1 MSHVCGGFNEKKIAR
16 TFASIFLSRCSR
28 PIKLHASIFRAS
40 KKSACSPSAVND
52 LFKTYCKTPVPLL
65 VRFLS
70 YVPSA
75 VARNLLNLFKTKL
88 KKHRFS
94 EVKFRKVLLAA
105 VPLTVLCVDIASFF
119 AMCQKHKKNQYIL
132 HAFYVRHGPCG
143 RRNAEFLNRPLD
155 TSVVRFFF
163 GVQRSD

>member
-1 MSHVCGGFNEKKIAR
+1 MGERHSFCSTSAVILMIFFWPLHLRPCIHSAVRAVSTHPPRF
-16 TFASIFLSRCSR
+16 FALR
-28 PIKLHASIFRAS
+28 

-65 VRFLS
+65 VRFLP

-94 EVKFRKVLLAA
+94 EVKFQKVLLAA

-119 AMCQKHKKNQYIL
+119 AMCQKHKKNQCIL
-132 HAFYVRHGPCG
+132 HGFMCWTHRADDEIQNC
-143 RRNAEFLNRPLD
+143 
-155 TSVVRFFF
+155 
-163 GVQRSD
+163 